1 MVLWIGLKFPL
12 SLGVLDS
19 FYYSWWETFRLG
31 NSIFCSTP
39 PLFLLDTLCYTYLE
53 KIETHPHSHN
63 FYSIKMSEIIPFAAT
78 TAIRIGTNLSLNL
91 RILNLKPNFPPP
103 KSKSTICN
111 HKLIE
116 FVLFFQV
123 YYQPRTLVS
132 STELWT
138 YRTTFVDHSK
148 PNYTMLFNC

>member
-39 PLFLLDTLCYTYLE
+39 PLFLLDTLCYTHLE

-63 FYSIKMSEIIPFAAT
+63 FYSIKMSEMIPF
-78 TAIRIGTNLSLNL
+78 GL
-91 RILNLKPNFPPP
+91 RKEYVLLLELKWYSISKFGILFYYVVCTLYIYLYFVNYLA
-103 KSKSTICN
+103 N
-111 HKLIE
+111 HDILYIH
-116 FVLFFQV
+116 VNWVIIIYQHIVV
-123 YYQPRTLVS
+123 YTKIFLYA
-132 STELWT
+132 
-138 YRTTFVDHSK
+138 
-148 PNYTMLFNC
+148 

>member
-39 PLFLLDTLCYTYLE
+39 PLFLLDTLCYTHLE

-63 FYSIKMSEIIPFAAT
+63 FYSIKMSEMIPF
-78 TAIRIGTNLSLNL
+78 GL
-91 RILNLKPNFPPP
+91 RKEYVLLLELKWYSISEFGILFYHVVCALYIYLYFVNYLA
-103 KSKSTICN
+103 N
-111 HKLIE
+111 HDILYIH
-116 FVLFFQV
+116 VNWVIIIYQHIVV
-123 YYQPRTLVS
+123 YTKIFLYA
-132 STELWT
+132 
-138 YRTTFVDHSK
+138 
-148 PNYTMLFNC
+148 

>member
-39 PLFLLDTLCYTYLE
+39 PLFLLDTLCYTHLE

-63 FYSIKMSEIIPFAAT
+63 FYSIKMSEMIPF
-78 TAIRIGTNLSLNL
+78 GL
-91 RILNLKPNFPPP
+91 RKEYVLLLELKWYSISKFGILFYYVVCTLYIYIYLYFVNYLA
-103 KSKSTICN
+103 N
-111 HKLIE
+111 HDILYIH
-116 FVLFFQV
+116 VNWVIIIYQHIVV
-123 YYQPRTLVS
+123 YTKIFLYA
-132 STELWT
+132 
-138 YRTTFVDHSK
+138 
-148 PNYTMLFNC
+148 

>member
-39 PLFLLDTLCYTYLE
+39 PLFLLDTLCYTHLE

-63 FYSIKMSEIIPFAAT
+63 FYSIKMSEMIPFGLRKEYVLLLELKWYSISKFGILFYYVVCT
-78 TAIRIGTNLSLNL
+78 LYIYLYFVNYLAIHD
-91 RILNLKPNFPPP
+91 ILYIHVNWV
-103 KSKSTICN
+103 IIIYQ
-111 HKLIE
+111 HI
-116 FVLFFQV
+116 VV
-123 YYQPRTLVS
+123 YTKIFLYA
-132 STELWT
+132 
-138 YRTTFVDHSK
+138 
-148 PNYTMLFNC
+148 